1 MRKWKLLV
9 PSRLPDNIGTHG
21 VFTFSEMF
29 SSWNQFCSHQC
40 KQKFHNAF
48 QSDTVTFETMI
59 SWYILVF
66 NVHRRKKKTP
76 SLSSW
81 LRVMHSHIYV
91 YLYIYTHF
99 RNVRSQQCKNWGGC
113 EFKVINNSYADPI
126 WKHLEDNNSNPQ
138 WGNNFNTYF
147 LRFEWI
153 KLNWNA
159 LFFLAL
165 KKEKKQIKK

>member
-1 MRKWKLLV
+1 
-9 PSRLPDNIGTHG
+9 
-21 VFTFSEMF
+21 MF

-165 KKEKKQIKK
+165 KKEKKQIKKIVLHAYIICINANSILCLKLYL

>member
-1 MRKWKLLV
+1 
-9 PSRLPDNIGTHG
+9 
-21 VFTFSEMF
+21 MF

-165 KKEKKQIKK
+165 KKEKKQIKKIVLHAYIICINANSILCLTLYL

>member
-1 MRKWKLLV
+1 
-9 PSRLPDNIGTHG
+9 
-21 VFTFSEMF
+21 MF

-81 LRVMHSHIYV
+81 LWVMHSHIYV

-165 KKEKKQIKK
+165 KKEKKQIKKIVLHAYIICINANSILCLKLYL